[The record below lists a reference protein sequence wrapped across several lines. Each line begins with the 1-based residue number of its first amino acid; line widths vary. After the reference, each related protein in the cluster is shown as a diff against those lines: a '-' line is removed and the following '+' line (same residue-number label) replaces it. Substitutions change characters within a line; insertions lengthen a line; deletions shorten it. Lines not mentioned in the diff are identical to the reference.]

1 MAEPRKYEV
10 GYGKPPKA
18 TRFKKGQSGNPKG
31 RPKGCLNAV
40 TIMQQLL
47 AERISVVEKGGR
59 EKVMPM
65 MEVVLRRMV
74 NKAAAGDLKAAPLV
88 LRIAE
93 QGLAD
98 LMEETPSAEQ
108 DQAHLQ
114 GVLMRMRTE
123 LVKGDPGL
131 KGPK

>member
-1 MAEPRKYEV
+1 MADPRDYEV

-18 TRFKKGQSGNPKG
+18 TRFQKGQTGNPKG
-31 RPKGCLNAV
+31 RPKGSLNAA
-40 TIMQQLL
+40 TLMQQLM

-65 MEVVLRRMV
+65 MEVVLRRLV
-74 NKAAAGDLKAAPLV
+74 NKAASGDLKAAPLV

-98 LMEETPSAEQ
+98 LGEETPSAER

-114 GVLMRMRTE
+114 GILLKMRSE
-123 LVKGDPGL
+123 LAKGDS
-131 KGPK
+131 GPKVAE

>member
-40 TIMQQLL
+40 TTMQQLL

-65 MEVVLRRMV
+65 MEVVLRRLV
-74 NKAAAGDLKAAPLV
+74 NKAAAGDLKAMPLV

-108 DQAHLQ
+108 DQAHLK

-123 LVKGDPGL
+123 LVKGDSGL